1 MIMVIIAIIFIIMML
16 LLLMM
21 MMLMMIS
28 HHEIHTGYCSVISAD
43 FLTER
48 SCAAQ
53 ISKVECHGISD
64 SRSYY
69 NE

>member
-1 MIMVIIAIIFIIMML
+1 MIMVMVAVIFIIIMLL

-21 MMLMMIS
+21 MIIIS
-28 HHEIHTGYCSVISAD
+28 QHEIHTGRTVLLFLRY

-48 SCAAQ
+48 SCAVQ

-64 SRSYY
+64 RCSYY